1 MWNLSANALKTERKL
16 MTTSSVIRAALFVAA
31 GALAGAAPAE
41 AKTLRWSSQGDLVT
55 LDPHAQNEGFT
66 NAFLDHIYETLVT
79 RGKELKVEPCLA
91 VSWQIVNATTT
102 RFKLRPDVK
111 FHDGTPFTA
120 DDVVFSIQRAL
131 ADTSNFKPYLA
142 GVKEAKKVDDLTVD
156 MITEGPAPVLVPQ
169 LTEVRIMSRAW
180 STKHN
185 VTKPQDFKAKEETY
199 ASRNASGTGQF
210 ILKSREADVKTV
222 AVKNSNWWGIPAGKA
237 EGNVDEIVYQPIKQD
252 STRLAALLSGEIDF
266 VLDPSPQD
274 IPRLKQDPKIKVV
287 EGMENRTI
295 FLGMDQWRDELQG
308 SNIKG
313 KNPFKDKRVREA
325 FQKSLDL
332 NAIKT
337 QVMRGLSVPT
347 AVMYAPQVD
356 GYPKELDRVKGPD
369 REGAKKLMA
378 EAGYPNGFEV
388 QLDCPNNRYVN
399 DEKICVAVAG
409 MLSQI
414 NVKVK
419 VNAMPRA
426 QYFPKIQN
434 FDTSFYMLG
443 WGVPTFDSQ
452 YALQSLVRTVV
463 LKTADGDYN
472 FGKYSNAKVDEAI
485 DKLKTEVDPKKRA
498 ALALEASRIHQSEI
512 GHLPLH
518 FQVIPWAMRSNVSVV
533 HRADNKL
540 TVKWV
545 KIQ

>member
-1 MWNLSANALKTERKL
+1 
-16 MTTSSVIRAALFVAA
+16 MTTSAVIRAVLFVAA
-31 GALAGAAPAE
+31 ATLAAGAAE

-55 LDPHAQNEGFT
+55 VDPHAQNEGFT
-66 NAFLDHIYETLVT
+66 NAFLDQIYETLVT
-79 RGKELKVEPCLA
+79 RGRDLKVEPCLA
-91 VSWQIVNATTT
+91 TSWQVVNATTM
-102 RFKLRPDVK
+102 RFKLRPNVK

-142 GVKEAKKVDDLTVD
+142 GVKEARKVDDLTVD
-156 MITEGPAPVLVPQ
+156 ILTDGPAPVLVPQ

-180 STKHN
+180 CTKHN

-199 ASRNASGTGQF
+199 ASRNANGTGQY
-210 ILKSREADVKTV
+210 ILKVREADVKTV
-222 AVKNSNWWGIPAGKA
+222 AVLNSNWWGKP

-266 VLDPSPQD
+266 VLDPPPQD

-295 FLGMDQWRDELQG
+295 FLGMDQWRDELLG
-308 SNIKG
+308 SNVKG

-325 FQKSLDL
+325 FQKAIDL

-356 GYPKELDRVKGPD
+356 GYPKELDKVKAPD
-369 REGAKKLMA
+369 REGARKLLA
-378 EAGYPNGFEV
+378 DAGYPQGFEI

-409 MLSQI
+409 MLAQI
-414 NVKVK
+414 NVNVK

-434 FDTSFYMLG
+434 YDTSFYMLG

-463 LKTADGDYN
+463 PKTADGDYN

-485 DKLKTEVDPKKRA
+485 DKLKTEIDPKKRA
-498 ALALEASRIHQSEI
+498 ALALEASRIHQAEI